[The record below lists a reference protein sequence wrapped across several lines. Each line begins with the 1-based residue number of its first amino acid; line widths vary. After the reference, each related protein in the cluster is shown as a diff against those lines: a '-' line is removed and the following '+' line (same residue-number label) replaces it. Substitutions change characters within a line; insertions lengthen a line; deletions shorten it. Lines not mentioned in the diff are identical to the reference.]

1 MRDRSLRVAW
11 FSFFP
16 VEWLPGTPAHLQ
28 DLPRQHPAPWQ
39 RVLLA
44 ELRKHPQV
52 KIHVL
57 VLRKQFRADESF
69 EWGPVTFHLLRMAG
83 GLRAPSLFLYDTWR
97 IRRTLRQIQPDVV
110 HAWGT
115 EHGAA
120 MVAAR
125 LPYPAL
131 ATVQGLMSW
140 MIELFGADPY
150 LSATAMLER
159 LSLSRL
165 RFATAESVFSTNYL
179 RARYPRLEVDHIDLV
194 PDGRFHVLHRQPE
207 PGRLLFVGPLGPRKG
222 GDLWLRTLAALPVS
236 VRGVVVGSPLPGFRK
251 SMRGQVDDAVWSR
264 IEFRTGLDTDGMA
277 EEYRK
282 ATLMVCPTRADTGP
296 TAVKEAVVAGVPVVG
311 SRVGGLPDYVE
322 PGKNGLLFTSGDPDG
337 CVAAVREALAHPL
350 FGRGT
355 VDEGTLQA
363 KRSSLSVTRMAESFL
378 NAYRRVAGQ
387 ASGAGRR

>member
-1 MRDRSLRVAW
+1 MRECPLRVAW

-16 VEWLPGTPAHLQ
+16 VEWLPGIPAHLR

-39 RVLLA
+39 RVLLT
-44 ELRKHPQV
+44 ELQKDERVKVHVIVLRKH
-52 KIHVL
+52 
-57 VLRKQFRADESF
+57 FRASESF
-69 EWGPVTFHLLRMAG
+69 AWGNVTFHLLRTVG

-97 IRRTLRQIQPDVV
+97 IRKVLLRIQPHVV

-120 MVAAR
+120 MVASR

-131 ATVQGLMSW
+131 ITVQGLMSW

-150 LSATAMLER
+150 MSVTAMLER
-159 LSLSRL
+159 ASLNRL
-165 RFATAESVFSTNYL
+165 RFATAESAFSTNYL
-179 RARYPRLEVDHIDLV
+179 RLRYPRLEVAHIDLV
-194 PDGRFHVLHRQPE
+194 PDHLFHEIQRQPE
-207 PGRLLFVGPLGPRKG
+207 PGRILFVGPFGPRKG
-222 GDLWLRTLAALPVS
+222 GDLWVRALAGLPAS
-236 VRGVVVGSPLPGFRK
+236 VRGVVVGSPVPGFRE
-251 SMRGQVDDAVWSR
+251 SMRGQVDDAVWDR
-264 IEFRTGLDTDGMA
+264 IEFRTGLNTEGMA

-311 SRVGGLPDYVE
+311 SCVGGLPDYVE

-337 CVAAVREALAHPL
+337 CLAAVREALAHPL

-355 VDEGTLQA
+355 VDEAILRV
-363 KRSSLSVTRMAESFL
+363 KRSSLSATRMARSFL
-378 NAYRRVAGQ
+378 HVYQRIAGH
-387 ASGAGRR
+387 APGSGG